1 VWQGLMRGKNGRMN
15 YERMSLTAAFIY
27 SDLYYVN
34 LGEHVFPVE
43 KYRLVYERLFH
54 EGFITPENIFFPSL
68 AEPED
73 LLLVHTVNYLKDLD
87 NLSPSSSTMFSELPL
102 TREIVQGYR
111 LFAAGSILVAEKAME
126 RGIAIHLGGG
136 FHHAFPS
143 RAEGFCYINDVAIS
157 IKKHKKLS
165 RFEKVLIVDCD
176 LHQGN
181 GNAFIFKKDP
191 SVFTFSIHQED
202 LYPIKQE
209 SDLDIGL
216 ADFTGDDVY
225 LHFLA
230 EALRDIRKKFSPE
243 IVYYLAG
250 ADPYREDQ
258 LGNLT
263 LTKEGLMERDRLV
276 IGSYVK
282 RSIPLVILL
291 AGGYAVKVEDTV
303 EIHCNTCRI
312 ATTCSRQE

>member
-1 VWQGLMRGKNGRMN
+1 MGQELMRGKNGRMN
-15 YERMSLTAAFIY
+15 YKRMSLTAAFIY

-54 EGFITPENIFFPSL
+54 EGFITPENTFFPSL

-73 LLLVHTVNYLKDLD
+73 LLLVHTANYLKDLD

-202 LYPIKQE
+202 LYPVKEE

-225 LHFLA
+225 LHLLE
-230 EALRDIRKKFSPE
+230 EALQDIRKKFSPE

-250 ADPYREDQ
+250 ADPYRGDQ

-312 ATTCSRQE
+312 ATACSR

>member
-1 VWQGLMRGKNGRMN
+1 
-15 YERMSLTAAFIY
+15 MSLTAAFIY

-43 KYRLVYERLFH
+43 KYRLVYERLLH
-54 EGFITPENIFFPSL
+54 EGFITPENTFFPSL

-73 LLLVHTVNYLKDLD
+73 LLLVHTANYLKDLD

-111 LFAAGSILVAEKAME
+111 LYAEGCILVADKAME
-126 RGIAIHLGGG
+126 RGIAIHRGGG

-143 RAEGFCYINDVAIS
+143 RGEGFCYINDVAIS

-181 GNAFIFKKDP
+181 GNAFIFKKDR

-216 ADFTGDDVY
+216 ADFAGDDVY
-225 LHFLA
+225 LHLLE
-230 EALRDIRKKFSPE
+230 EALRDIKKKFSPE

-312 ATTCSRQE
+312 ATACSR

>member
-1 VWQGLMRGKNGRMN
+1 MGQELMRGKNGRMN
-15 YERMSLTAAFIY
+15 YKRMSLTAAFIY

-54 EGFITPENIFFPSL
+54 EGFITPENTFFPSL

-73 LLLVHTVNYLKDLD
+73 LLLVHTANYLKDLD

-202 LYPIKQE
+202 LYPVKEE

-225 LHFLA
+225 LHLLE
-230 EALRDIRKKFSPE
+230 EALQDIRKKFSPE

-250 ADPYREDQ
+250 ADPYGEDQ

-312 ATTCSRQE
+312 ATACSR

>member
-1 VWQGLMRGKNGRMN
+1 MGQELMRGKNGRMN
-15 YERMSLTAAFIY
+15 YKKMSLTAAFIY

-43 KYRLVYERLFH
+43 KYRLVYERLFR
-54 EGFITPENIFFPSL
+54 EGFITPENTFFPSL

-73 LLLVHTVNYLKDLD
+73 LLLVHTANYLKDLD

-202 LYPIKQE
+202 LYPVKEE

-225 LHFLA
+225 LHLLE
-230 EALRDIRKKFSPE
+230 EALQDIRKKFSPE

-250 ADPYREDQ
+250 ADPYRGDQ

-282 RSIPLVILL
+282 RSIPLIILL
-291 AGGYAVKVEDTV
+291 AGDYAVKVEDTV

-312 ATTCSRQE
+312 ATACSR

>member
-1 VWQGLMRGKNGRMN
+1 MRGKNGRMN
-15 YERMSLTAAFIY
+15 CKRMSLTAAFIY
-27 SDLYYVN
+27 SDFYYVN

-43 KYRLVYERLFH
+43 KYRLVYETLFH
-54 EGFITPENIFFPSL
+54 EGFITPENTFFPSL

-73 LLLVHTVNYLKDLD
+73 LLLVHTANYLKDLD

-202 LYPIKQE
+202 LYPVKEE

-216 ADFTGDDVY
+216 ADFAGDDVY
-225 LHFLA
+225 LHLLK
-230 EALRDIRKKFSPE
+230 EALQDIRKKFSPE

-250 ADPYREDQ
+250 ADPYRGDQ

-312 ATTCSRQE
+312 ATACSR